1 MAINTLATATL
12 FQETLD
18 KVAMHEALTGWMEAN
33 AGDVIYNGGA
43 EIKIPKMSLQGL
55 GDYDRDNGYT
65 QGSVDRKSTRL
76 NSSHSTSSRMPSSA

>member
-65 QGSVDRKSTRL
+65 QGSVTLEYETRKMTQDRGR
-76 NSSHSTSSRMPSSA
+76 NFHWMQ

>member
-33 AGDVIYNGGA
+33 AGDVSIMVVLKLKFLKCLY
-43 EIKIPKMSLQGL
+43 K
-55 GDYDRDNGYT
+55 D
-65 QGSVDRKSTRL
+65 
-76 NSSHSTSSRMPSSA
+76 

>member
-43 EIKIPKMSLQGL
+43 EIKIPKMSLTHWEIMTEIL
-55 GDYDRDNGYT
+55 DIH
-65 QGSVDRKSTRL
+65 KAL
-76 NSSHSTSSRMPSSA
+76 